1 MHHVHELVV
10 NYKGVVGLVA
20 VVPDELALGLVHLCY
35 VC

>member
-10 NYKGVVGLVA
+10 YYKGVGGLVA
-20 VVPDELALGLVHLCY
+20 VVPDELSLGLVHLCY